1 MNKEIYIFNHTVDL
15 VNYVQSQA
23 VTLMTFS
30 LERLLTKQNIE
41 LLNLND
47 KIKQCS
53 LILKPSKLK
62 LIERNDFVNKA
73 FVTKNNIKALC
84 RLINF
89 NNIFK
94 TDKF

>member
-23 VTLMTFS
+23 VTLMNFS
-30 LERLLTKQNIE
+30 LERLLTKQNFE
-41 LLNLND
+41 LLNLTV

-53 LILKPSKLK
+53 LILKPSKLQ
-62 LIERNDFVNKA
+62 LIERNDFVNKS

-84 RLINF
+84 RLINY